1 MIWCIVV
8 DCLLSSVHSW
18 YRSYTTDFS
27 ARPVHDHWLLSSSS
41 SSGGIKSC
49 IDKTVLKHK
58 LVRLDQFTW
67 TQCPVTAVSM
77 NNTCKRVP
85 FPLFKQLSL
94 FERECLNSIA
104 TIFSFHFSSSHKHTY
119 SRIRFLFVFAIQS
132 CNVVFLLLLVIEM
145 ENISNKTLCLVKLS
159 TQPWFRILS
168 GTTAELIQPL
178 RSDWTVIMLCH
189 WACKIWILINTHDVI
204 IYILWNLTKY
214 DDLKMQHC
222 FLQI

>member
-8 DCLLSSVHSW
+8 VGLLSDVHSW

-27 ARPVHDHWLLSSSS
+27 ARQVHDHWLLSSSS
-41 SSGGIKSC
+41 SGGGIKSC
-49 IDKTVLKHK
+49 IDKTVLKHCPTNSPG
-58 LVRLDQFTW
+58 LNVQW
-67 TQCPVTAVSM
+67 QQHQCTI
-77 NNTCKRVP
+77 RVP

-94 FERECLNSIA
+94 FECECLNCID
-104 TIFSFHFSSSHKHTY
+104 TIFSFHLNSLSSSHKHTY